1 MENQLRTERT
11 ERAALE
17 SQLRALSTA
26 ASDGEQRA
34 TAAHAELAALQQQHQ
49 QYAAQSTLAA
59 QTAAAA
65 AAATIGELEARVAQ
79 IAAQLQT
86 ATRRAEDAETE
97 RDHAVEK
104 AALAAS
110 ANANHNNTADL
121 DGRVEHLQQQ
131 LEQQRAAFEAEL
143 DRRNS
148 AAAAASAAATAAA
161 AAAASKQLAL
171 EAELDSL
178 RANLGAWAADKQTI
192 ATLQRQLDENA
203 RAAAAQ
209 VPTGSGAKKMWVFI
223 MVTCISTLS
232 VKSSSTVIEKPTT
245 CASFLIES

>member
-1 MENQLRTERT
+1 LENQLRTERT

-17 SQLRALSTA
+17 SQLHTA
-26 ASDGEQRA
+26 ASAAAVWEQRA
-34 TAAHAELAALQQQHQ
+34 TAAHTELAALEQQHQ
-49 QYAAQSTLAA
+49 QHAAQSALAA

-65 AAATIGELEARVAQ
+65 ASAAATTINELEARVAQ

-97 RDHAVEK
+97 RDRAVKEAAHAVS
-104 AALAAS
+104 AS
-110 ANANHNNTADL
+110 ANHNNTADI

-143 DRRNS
+143 DRRHT

-161 AAAASKQLAL
+161 AAAASKQHAL

-178 RANLGAWAADKQTI
+178 RANLGAWAADKQAI
-192 ATLQRQLDENA
+192 AALQRQLDEDA

-209 VPTGSGAKKMWVFI
+209 VSTSFGARKHMVSSWSHVSAHQVSNHHSLLSRNNQHVQVF
-223 MVTCISTLS
+223 
-232 VKSSSTVIEKPTT
+232 
-245 CASFLIES
+245 